1 MDSQTI
7 DLPIHQPLSGVAM
20 HAFLALAAESRPD
33 RIPLAIARAT
43 CHAVLADLCYLI
55 STPEDG
61 KITCFD
67 GFNRIKEEV
76 LSGVI
81 LPVDHFKEVDESFS
95 TGKPILF
102 NDLTGLSENT
112 RNTLSILGQIRVAPF
127 CLVPITTT
135 SRDVLGG
142 ILLLSPFS
150 GREWNQEDINQVISI
165 NDSLARILE
174 KVLES
179 TERDERLKALEE
191 QPKTNV
197 ESSGAWFV
205 EATGETVPAV
215 EQQSEAE
222 PPITTRTGIYLK
234 QPPSLCEIYRVE
246 NDLLLYEI
254 TNLRQSIE
262 QLAASTALAASAQTN
277 ESTRTALEEIRTD
290 LRDMLSPLSAITG
303 YHDLLLS
310 ESVGTLTTMQQ
321 RFLDRIRNAADK
333 LHLTID
339 HIDQVAM
346 SGVPNTGK
354 AEIQPTVSLQK
365 IIDESFRNFQQ
376 LIHERNLEVRMLIP
390 DGLPQVKGTQ
400 NEIQPVVNK
409 ILNSLLSI
417 TPNKS
422 HIQSRLAL
430 QVELDGKKNV
440 LWKATTHAET
450 EILPG
455 KELDEFSEYLQEN
468 VFSLAERLHCQLWM
482 DAAVHT
488 ERQVNLLFS
497 AG

>member
-1 MDSQTI
+1 MEIPTT
-7 DLPIHQPLSGVAM
+7 DLPILQPLSGVTM

-43 CHAVLADLCYLI
+43 AHAVLADLCYLI

-67 GFNRIKEEV
+67 GFNRVKEEV

-81 LPVDHFKEVDESFS
+81 LPLDHFIEVDKCFS
-95 TGKPILF
+95 TGKPILE
-102 NDLTGLSENT
+102 NDLTGLSGKT
-112 RNTLSILGQIRVAPF
+112 FKTISILGQVRAAPF

-135 SRDVLGG
+135 NHEVLGG
-142 ILLLSPFS
+142 ILLMSPFS
-150 GREWNQEDINQVISI
+150 GREWNQEDINQIISI
-165 NDSLARILE
+165 NDSTARILE

-179 TERDERLKALEE
+179 AERDERLKALEE
-191 QPKTNV
+191 QPKPTV
-197 ESSGAWFV
+197 ESSGTWFV
-205 EATGETVPAV
+205 EATGESVPAV
-215 EQQSEAE
+215 EQQADVESSGN
-222 PPITTRTGIYLK
+222 TRTGIYLK
-234 QPPSLCEIYRVE
+234 EPPSISEIYRAE
-246 NDLLLYEI
+246 NDLLLDEI

-262 QLAASTALAASAQTN
+262 QLAASTSLNASAQTN
-277 ESTRTALEEIRTD
+277 ESTKMALEEIRAD
-290 LRDMLSPLSAITG
+290 LREMLSPLSAITG
-303 YHDLLLS
+303 YHDLLIS

-321 RFLDRIRNAADK
+321 RFLDRIRGAADK

-339 HIDQVAM
+339 HIDRVAM
-346 SGVPNTGK
+346 SGVPDASK
-354 AEIQPTVSLQK
+354 AKVQSTVSLQK
-365 IIDESFRNFQQ
+365 IIDESFRNYQQ
-376 LIHERNLEVRMLIP
+376 LIHERDLEIRMLIP
-390 DGLPQVKGTQ
+390 DDLPLVKGSQ

-409 ILNSLLSI
+409 ILNSLLSV

-488 ERQVNLLFS
+488 ERQVNLLF
-497 AG
+497 AAV